1 MAFFRLSVD
10 FSPHCL
16 HSESMSNA
24 LQPKPRVFGQ
34 RVRICVVASKYNE
47 KFTDALVD
55 HTIEELDEVLPMS
68 RIDLIRVTGA
78 FEIPVTV
85 ATLMEREKF
94 NCVIALGVIIRGETQ
109 HADLVASSV
118 TESLQGLAVQ
128 HRIPIIH
135 EVLLVNNEKQ
145 AQARCIGD
153 TKNRGREAAR
163 AAANIIEVF
172 SEIEKSMPLDAKRKS
187 K

>member
-1 MAFFRLSVD
+1 
-10 FSPHCL
+10 
-16 HSESMSNA
+16 MSNA

-34 RVRICVVASKYNE
+34 RVRICVITSKYNE

-85 ATLMEREKF
+85 ATLLDRENF
-94 NCVIALGVIIRGETQ
+94 NCIIALGVIIRGETQ
-109 HADLVASSV
+109 HADLVASCV
-118 TESLQGLAVQ
+118 TDSLQGLAVQ

-135 EVLLVNNEKQ
+135 EVLLVDNEKQ

-172 SEIEKSMPLDAKRKS
+172 SEIEKSMPLDTKRKI